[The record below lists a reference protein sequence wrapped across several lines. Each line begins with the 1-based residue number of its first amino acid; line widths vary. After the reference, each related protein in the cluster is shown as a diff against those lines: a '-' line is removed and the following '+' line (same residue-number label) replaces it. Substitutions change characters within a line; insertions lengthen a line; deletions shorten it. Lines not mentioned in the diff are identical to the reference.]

1 MSTTLARAI
10 LFLSSYV
17 PLTVIFA
24 ILFFRDRPLVAA
36 INLGVTLLGLLAVTY
51 FFLAT
56 QRFGARQSKVTAVHV
71 RDDQV
76 MSYIMSYLVTFL
88 SIAFS
93 DARQLLALAA
103 FFVILAYIY
112 INANMIHVNPTLNF
126 LGYHLYEV
134 TLEDGETY
142 NLIARG
148 RIRRGAS
155 LRFVTVGD
163 DILLEKRA

>member
-1 MSTTLARAI
+1 PSTVICAI
-10 LFLSSYV
+10 LSSR
-17 PLTVIFA
+17 A
-24 ILFFRDRPLVAA
+24 GPLVAA
-36 INLGVTLLGLLAVTY
+36 TTLGVPLLGLLAVTY
-51 FFLAT
+51 FSLAP
-56 QRFGARQSKVTAVHV
+56 QRFGARQSKVTVVHV

-93 DARQLLALAA
+93 DARQLIALAA

-112 INANMIHVNPTLNF
+112 VNANMIHINPTLNF

-142 NLIARG
+142 NL
-148 RIRRGAS
+148 
-155 LRFVTVGD
+155 
-163 DILLEKRA
+163 